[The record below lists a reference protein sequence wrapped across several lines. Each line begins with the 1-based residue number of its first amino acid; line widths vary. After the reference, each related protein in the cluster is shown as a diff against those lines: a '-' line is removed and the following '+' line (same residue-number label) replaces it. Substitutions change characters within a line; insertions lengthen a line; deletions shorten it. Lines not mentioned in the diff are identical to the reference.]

1 MRAFCLKF
9 SLKEI
14 CRLFGRSPQ
23 AWYHL
28 KDHQDEGAMKEA
40 IILEKVR
47 IIRNEQPK
55 IGVIKLRIMLQQEL
69 EKEHLKIGR
78 DCFFRLLR
86 ENGLLIKSKRR
97 HFVTTN
103 SHHHFKIW
111 SDLVNRRPAI
121 MAEEIWVSDITYI
134 RCKSSFAYLSLVT
147 DAYSRKIVGY
157 NLSRNLKAEGCIK
170 AFTMAYKVKLYPKRP
185 LIHHSDR
192 GIQYC
197 CDAYVKLLQHHQISI
212 SMTQSGSPYDNAI
225 AERVN
230 GILKNEYGLNQIQ
243 LSFTQAEQAVQ
254 RAIYLYNFQRPH
266 FSCELKTPQHR
277 HAEVKNKQ
285 KQNNQFQENNS

>member
-1 MRAFCLKF
+1 
-9 SLKEI
+9 
-14 CRLFGRSPQ
+14 
-23 AWYHL
+23 
-28 KDHQDEGAMKEA
+28 MKEA
-40 IILEKVR
+40 LILEKVR
-47 IIRNEQPK
+47 LIRNKQPK
-55 IGVIKLRIMLQQEL
+55 IGVVKLRVILQQEL

-103 SHHHFKIW
+103 SNHHFKIW
-111 SDLVNRRPAI
+111 PDLVNRRPAI
-121 MAEEIWVSDITYI
+121 MPEEIWVSDITYI
-134 RCKSSFAYLSLVT
+134 RCKSDFAYLSLVT

-157 NLSRNLKAEGCIK
+157 QLSHNLKAEGCIK
-170 AFTMAYKVKLYPKRP
+170 AFTMAYKTRIYPKRP

-197 CDAYVKLLQHHQISI
+197 CDAYVKLLLHHQIGI

-230 GILKNEYGLNQIQ
+230 GILKNEYGLNQTQ
-243 LSFTQAEQAVQ
+243 LSFAQAEQAVQ
-254 RAIYLYNFQRPH
+254 SAIYLYNFQRPH
-266 FSCELKTPQHR
+266 FSCELKTPQYR
-277 HAEVKNKQ
+277 HAEGMNRR
-285 KQNNQFQENNS
+285 KQNNQFQESNSKHQTISGITSTENKQNQE